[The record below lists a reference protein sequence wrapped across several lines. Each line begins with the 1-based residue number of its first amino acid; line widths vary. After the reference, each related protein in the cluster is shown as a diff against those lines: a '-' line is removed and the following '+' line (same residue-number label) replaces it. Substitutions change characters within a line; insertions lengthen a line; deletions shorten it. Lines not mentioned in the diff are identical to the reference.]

1 MRKKNKAPRIKTPK
15 KKLLIFWRCL
25 KWTFFLGFCALAC
38 SAIVISWYAKNL
50 PEIQGFDLAHKKPSI
65 VFLTKD
71 HREIAAHGHLYGETV
86 TLDHVP
92 KALIQA
98 LIATEDRRFFEH
110 NGIDIQGLF
119 RAFVKNITTGH
130 VVQGGST
137 LTQQL
142 VKNLFLSHERSLKR
156 KVQEVILALWIEK
169 HFSKEQ
175 ILNIYINRV
184 YLGGGTFG
192 VDAAAQLYFGKLV
205 AYLTLEECA
214 VIAGLLKAPSRYANH
229 HDQLKAR
236 AHVVLDN
243 MVQTNFITPKQMNE
257 AKKKVNQMTFNTKQ
271 MPSYRY
277 FTDWVSGELEN
288 LVDTSQDLI
297 VVTTLD
303 SHLQTIATKAVHD
316 FIQAHGKASSVEQAA
331 FTALSKDGAVR
342 AMVGGAHYFTM
353 QYNLA
358 ATAQRQIG
366 SAFKPVVFLAALE
379 KGMRFSDTI
388 DDRPYKKGSWEVN
401 NFGWQERGEVSFHDA
416 LVYSINTATVRLAE
430 KIGISAILEMA
441 QKLGFAKPDRDL
453 TIALGT
459 LETSLLTLVNA
470 FAIIANQ
477 GTMVRP
483 YGILEIRTSEG
494 KVLYQRPSLEAKQV
508 IDSSLIQRLIA
519 VLENVVK
526 VGTGKSAQIPNHA
539 VAGKTGTS
547 QKFRDAWFVGF
558 TDNIVAGVW
567 MGNPSDAPMN
577 HVVGGTLPT
586 RLWKTIIEKYINQV

>member
-1 MRKKNKAPRIKTPK
+1 MRKKKKAASQPSRQK
-15 KKLLIFWRCL
+15 KRLIWRLL
-25 KWTFFLGFCALAC
+25 KWSFFSVFWAVAL
-38 SAIVISWYAKNL
+38 SAVVISWYAKDL

-71 HREIAAHGHLYGETV
+71 HREIATHGHLYGETV

-92 KALIQA
+92 KALINA

-110 NGIDIQGLF
+110 NGIDFQGLV

-142 VKNLFLSHERSLKR
+142 VKNIFLSHERSLKR
-156 KVQEVILALWIEK
+156 KIQEVILALWIEK

-192 VDAAAQLYFGKLV
+192 VDAASQLYFGKLV
-205 AYLTLEECA
+205 AYLSLEECA

-243 MVQTNFITPKQMNE
+243 MVQANFITEKQK
-257 AKKKVNQMTFNTKQ
+257 ADAIQKVNKMTFDTKP

-297 VVTTLD
+297 VITTLD
-303 SHLQTIATKAVHD
+303 SALQTTATKAVHD
-316 FIQAHGKASSVEQAA
+316 FIKNHGKASSVEQAS
-331 FTALSKDGAVR
+331 FVALSKDGAVR
-342 AMVGGAHYFTM
+342 SMVGGTHYFSM

-379 KGMRFSDTI
+379 QGLRFSDMI
-388 DDRPYKKGSWEVN
+388 DDSPYKKGSWEVN
-401 NFGWQERGEVSFHDA
+401 NFGWQARGQVSLHDA

-430 KIGISAILEMA
+430 KIGINAILHMA
-441 QKLGFAKPDRDL
+441 QRLGFAKPDRDL

-459 LETSLLTLVNA
+459 IETSLLNVVNA
-470 FAIIANQ
+470 FMIIANQ
-477 GTMVRP
+477 GKETHP
-483 YGILEIRTSEG
+483 YGILEIRNSDG
-494 KVLYQRPSLEAKQV
+494 KILYQRPASSPKEV
-508 IDSSLIQRLIA
+508 IDPSFTQRLSA

-526 VGTGKSAQIPNHA
+526 VGTGKAAQIPGKT

-547 QKFRDAWFVGF
+547 QKFRDAWFIGF
-558 TDNIVAGVW
+558 TDSITAGVW

-577 HVVGGTLPT
+577 RVVGGSLPAQ
-586 RLWKTIIEKYINQV
+586 LWKIIVEKYTA

>member
-1 MRKKNKAPRIKTPK
+1 MRKKKKAASQPLRQK
-15 KKLLIFWRCL
+15 KRLIWRLL
-25 KWTFFLGFCALAC
+25 KWSFFSVFWAVAL
-38 SAIVISWYAKNL
+38 SAVVISWYAKDL

-71 HREIAAHGHLYGETV
+71 HREIATHGHLYGETV

-92 KALIQA
+92 KALINA

-110 NGIDIQGLF
+110 NGIDFQGLV

-142 VKNLFLSHERSLKR
+142 VKNIFLSHERSLKR
-156 KVQEVILALWIEK
+156 KIQEVILALWIEK

-192 VDAAAQLYFGKLV
+192 VDAASQLYFGKLV
-205 AYLTLEECA
+205 AYLSLEECA

-243 MVQTNFITPKQMNE
+243 MVQANFITEKQK
-257 AKKKVNQMTFNTKQ
+257 ADAIQKVNKMTFDTKP

-297 VVTTLD
+297 VITTLD
-303 SHLQTIATKAVHD
+303 SALQTTATKAVHD
-316 FIQAHGKASSVEQAA
+316 FIKNHGKASSVEQAS
-331 FTALSKDGAVR
+331 FVALSKDGAVR
-342 AMVGGAHYFTM
+342 SMVGGTHYFSM

-379 KGMRFSDTI
+379 QGLRFSDMI
-388 DDRPYKKGSWEVN
+388 DDSPYKKGSWEVN
-401 NFGWQERGEVSFHDA
+401 NFGWQARGQVSLHDA

-430 KIGISAILEMA
+430 KIGINAILHMA
-441 QKLGFAKPDRDL
+441 QRLGFTKPDRDL

-459 LETSLLTLVNA
+459 IETSLLNVVNA
-470 FAIIANQ
+470 FVIIANQ
-477 GTMVRP
+477 GKETHP
-483 YGILEIRTSEG
+483 YGILEIRNSDG
-494 KVLYQRPSLEAKQV
+494 KILYQRPASSPKEV
-508 IDSSLIQRLIA
+508 IDPSFTQRLSA

-526 VGTGKSAQIPNHA
+526 VGTGKAAQIPGKT

-547 QKFRDAWFVGF
+547 QKFRDAWFIGF
-558 TDNIVAGVW
+558 TDSIIAGVW

-577 HVVGGTLPT
+577 RVVGGSLPAQ
-586 RLWKTIIEKYINQV
+586 LWKIIVEKYTA